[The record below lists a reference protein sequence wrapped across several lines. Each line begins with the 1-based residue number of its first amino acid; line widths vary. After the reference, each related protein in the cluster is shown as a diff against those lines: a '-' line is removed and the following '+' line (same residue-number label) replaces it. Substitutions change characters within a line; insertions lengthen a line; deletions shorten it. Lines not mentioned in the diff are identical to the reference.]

1 MEKPVLILTAIG
13 IRSDLGSEP
22 GKAWVWA
29 NALAKFYRLEVLTLP
44 SGARHFEEHGVPMGW
59 RVHGVG
65 EEFSP
70 GPARVYYA
78 AYQRWCERAL
88 ETCHALIRTG
98 PVAGLHHVTLGSFRV
113 LPRYDRLGIPY
124 TVGPLG
130 GGESIPWRLL
140 PQLRLP
146 PREIAV
152 EAVRS
157 PLNYA
162 FAALP
167 SLRAV
172 FKGASIAL
180 ATTRET
186 LDVLRAL
193 GTTRTAVAFPDA
205 FEGGGGEEGAVLQA
219 REEQAVALPARVRC
233 LCAGRVLWWKGMHL
247 GVEFIGRLRQ
257 RGIEATLDIYGDGPA
272 LPVLRERTAR
282 LGLTPHVTF
291 HGMVGRD
298 QLMRGYAAAHLF
310 VYPTMHDSSSL
321 AILEA
326 YSLGLPS
333 MTLGL
338 SGPATVATADT
349 GFNDRVTSVDD
360 WLEAGGR
367 TVAGWVEEPRRWLAA
382 CQAAKRRSR
391 DFDFSHLERCV
402 REHLNPVFLP
412 AAA

>member
-13 IRSDLGSEP
+13 IRSDMGSEP
-22 GKAWVWA
+22 GKAWGWA
-29 NALAKFYRLEVLTLP
+29 NALDKFYRLEVLTLP
-44 SGARHFEEHGVPMGW
+44 SGARHFEERGTPEGW

-70 GPARVYYA
+70 GPARAYYA
-78 AYQRWCERAL
+78 AYRRWCERAL
-88 ETCHALIRTG
+88 DACREILRAG

-130 GGESIPWRLL
+130 GGESIPWALL

-146 PREIAV
+146 AREVAV
-152 EAVRS
+152 EAARS
-157 PLNYA
+157 PVNYA

-172 FKGASIAL
+172 FKHSRMTL

-186 LDVLRAL
+186 LDVLTAL
-193 GTTRTAVAFPDA
+193 GATRAAVAFPDA
-205 FEGGGGEEGAVLQA
+205 FEGGGEDAAVLGA
-219 REEQAVALPARVRC
+219 REAQAAALPARVRC

-247 GVEFIGRLRQ
+247 GVEFVGRLRQ
-257 RGIEATLDIYGDGPA
+257 RGVEATLDVYGDGPA

-291 HGMVGRD
+291 HGTVGRD
-298 QLMRGYAAAHLF
+298 TLMRGYADAHLF
-310 VYPTMHDSSSL
+310 VYPTTHDSSSL

-326 YSLGLPS
+326 YSLGLPT

-338 SGPATVATADT
+338 SGPATVATPAT
-349 GFNDRVTSVDD
+349 GLNDRVRSIDD
-360 WLEAGGR
+360 WLEAGCR
-367 TVAGWVEEPRRWLAA
+367 TVAGWRDDPASWLRVCRAA
-382 CQAAKRRSR
+382 RERSR
-391 DFDFSHLERCV
+391 DFGFDHLERCV

-412 AAA
+412 SAA